1 MLKLEQKLKKL
12 VCYLRCMKN
21 FKHNYLSQHDESQ
34 KHQLVIISLK
44 DKTTRPEKLAKS
56 GQAK

>member
-1 MLKLEQKLKKL
+1 
-12 VCYLRCMKN
+12 MKN
-21 FKHNYLSQHDESQ
+21 FKHNYSSQHDESQ